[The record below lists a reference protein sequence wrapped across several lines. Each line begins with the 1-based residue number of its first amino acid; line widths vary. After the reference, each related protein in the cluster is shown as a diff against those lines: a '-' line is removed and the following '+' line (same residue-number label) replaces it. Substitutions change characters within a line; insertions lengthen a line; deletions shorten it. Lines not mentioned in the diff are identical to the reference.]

1 MKKKILIGTKGN
13 ISILVKWAI
22 GLCLIWYLLVR
33 IDIAKV
39 LGAFAEADF
48 TWLFAGCIVIILIRI
63 LMAWQ
68 MKAVVRHQ
76 DVHLTTA
83 RAFVI
88 NLITGFYTLIL
99 GDMSAGV
106 MRWHKLSRPSGKRAE
121 VLAAL
126 VFLRLIN
133 SSVILLFGVIA
144 LLIDDPFD
152 KPVISFTA
160 IAFLA
165 GIMVVFCSIFLERV
179 VVRIERCLR
188 DSLPGVTPF
197 IWEKLRM
204 VWSALAQYRTLSKSA
219 LATITWVSLL
229 NLISSF
235 AFFFLLAKALHL
247 AIPLITLVWVRAM
260 VLVIQLIPVSI
271 AGLGVREG
279 ALVFILP
286 IYGISPADAMAFS
299 LFLFG
304 LIIVIGLVGGI
315 F

>member
-1 MKKKILIGTKGN
+1 MKIE
-13 ISILVKWAI
+13 
-22 GLCLIWYLLVR
+22 
-33 IDIAKV
+33 IAKV
-39 LGAFAEADF
+39 VVAFAGADL
-48 TWLFAGCIVIILIRI
+48 TWLLAGCIVILFIRI

-68 MKAVVRHQ
+68 MKAVVQHQ

-83 RAFVI
+83 RALVI
-88 NLITGFYTLIL
+88 NLITGFYALIL
-99 GDMSAGV
+99 PGDMSAGV
-106 MRWHKLSRPSGKRAE
+106 MRWHKLSRPSGKRTE

-152 KPVISFTA
+152 KAVVSFIA
-160 IAFLA
+160 IALLA
-165 GIMVVFCSIFLERV
+165 GMIIVFSSIFLERV

-188 DSLPGVTPF
+188 DPLPGVAPF
-197 IWEKLRM
+197 IWEKLRR

-219 LATITWVSLL
+219 LAIITWVSLL
-229 NLISSF
+229 NFISSIALFF
-235 AFFFLLAKALHL
+235 ALAKALHL
-247 AIPLITLVWVRAM
+247 AIPLITLAWIRAM
-260 VLVIQLIPVSI
+260 VLIVQLIPVSI
-271 AGLGVREG
+271 AGLGIREG

-299 LFLFG
+299 LLLFA

-315 F
+315 FEANEVLIAPLRRTLEEDGTEEKMNQEG